1 MNLHISNTT
10 KVWFFLVATSLGILF
25 LGYHFGGRLGLFIS
39 FLLMSFL
46 NFIVFIYGKAQI
58 IKKLDAKLQSGQDPW
73 RINEKLENFSKVLA
87 MEKPLLFIVEEPTAI
102 AFSLATP
109 WQNASIGLSTGLINK
124 LTEDELNTV
133 LAHEI
138 CHIQRHDTFA
148 FSVSSS
154 IANTFI
160 GFAQFLDQFW
170 VINLMQNRMV
180 QRPFLTMLSPI
191 AWPVTGADVVDE
203 PGLHPRLD
211 GSFFDAEIRRH
222 FQLAR
227 PSDALAFF
235 RGGMDDSH
243 YAVPPRLSARCASQ
257 SHRVSSRRGSPPPG
271 ASRHEFA
278 GGVRGTCG
286 TRR

>member
-10 KVWFFLVATSLGILF
+10 KVWFFLVAISLGILF
-25 LGYHFGGRLGLFIS
+25 LGYNTGGRLGLFIS

-138 CHIQRHDTFA
+138 CHIQRHDAFA

-160 GFAQFLDQFW
+160 GLAQFLDQFW
-170 VINLMQNRMV
+170 IINLMQNRMV

-191 AWPVTGADVVDE
+191 AWLIIRLTLSEKNFIENDE
-203 PGLHPRLD
+203 LAAALIQDKKKLATVLWKLD
-211 GSFFDAEIRRH
+211 GLTHAGLINIPPCS
-222 FQLAR
+222 
-227 PSDALAFF
+227 
-235 RGGMDDSH
+235 SH
-243 YAVPPRLSARCASQ
+243 LFIVNPL
-257 SHRVSSRRGSPPPG
+257 
-271 ASRHEFA
+271 
-278 GGVRGTCG
+278 GVREKNWFYLTHPSIE
-286 TRR
+286 TRIQKLIGYFPI